1 MRLPL
6 AALLPLLAPSLTPAS
21 DAPHDVVVERDV
33 TFGRGGSVDLK
44 LDLARPRD
52 GGPHPAVVILHGGA
66 WRLGD
71 HRMLSMRTRFLGGE
85 SSLIEYFAA
94 RGFVAVTAQYRLVPS
109 AVFPA
114 QIEDAK
120 AAVRWLRANAGRYGV
135 NPDHIASCGYSAGGH
150 LACLLGVT
158 SPPDGLE
165 GTGGHAEQS
174 SRVQAVVDL
183 FGPTDLAAADWHPDA
198 FEGVLAPLVGGR
210 LADKPDL
217 YRRASPLTYIT
228 KDAPPFYIAH
238 GTRDP
243 IVPPAQS
250 KRLADKLREAGV
262 DCRYVEMPG
271 EGHGWFGPKLAKTLD
286 DAIAF
291 LRQHFKT

>member
-1 MRLPL
+1 MRFSVV
-6 AALLPLLAPSLTPAS
+6 ALLPLLATSLAFATEALRE
-21 DAPHDVVVERDV
+21 VTVERNI
-33 TFGRGGSVDLK
+33 TFGKGGSTDLK

-52 GGPHPAVVILHGGA
+52 GGPYPAVVVLHGGA

-71 HRMLSMRTRFLGGE
+71 HRMLSLRSRFLGNE

-94 RGFVAVTAQYRLVPS
+94 RGFVTVTAQYRLVPS

-120 AAVRWLRANAGRYGV
+120 AAVRWLRANAGRFNV
-135 NPDHIASCGYSAGGH
+135 DPDHIAACGYSAGGH

-158 SPPDGLE
+158 HLTDGFE
-165 GTGGHAEQS
+165 GMGGHPEQS

-210 LADKPDL
+210 IADKPEL
-217 YRRASPLTYIT
+217 YRRASPLTYVT

-238 GTRDP
+238 GSRDP
-243 IVPPAQS
+243 IVPPVQS
-250 KRLADKLREAGV
+250 KRLAGKLRDAGV
-262 DCRYVEMPG
+262 TCRYVELPG

-286 DAIAF
+286 EAIAF
-291 LRQHFKT
+291 LREHFD